1 MDTHRYFIL
10 NKPYNMVSQFVSTHP
25 VPLLGDIDF
34 HFPEGTHAIGR
45 LDKESEG
52 LLLLTTNKKI
62 TRLLFQGKQPHKRK
76 YLIQVGGII
85 EDSTIY
91 KLREGVSIEV
101 ENGKEYIT
109 KPTDVNLVNE
119 PENLFSS
126 GYVLHERVP
135 NSWLEIILTEG
146 KFHQVRKMVK
156 AVRHPCKRLIRI
168 SIEDLTLGNLK
179 PGEVGEVTEEVF
191 FGKLKL

>member
-1 MDTHRYFIL
+1 
-10 NKPYNMVSQFVSTHP
+10 MVSQFVSTHC
-25 VPLLGDIDF
+25 VPLLCDIDF
-34 HFPEGTHAIGR
+34 EFPEGTHAIGR

-62 TRLLFQGKQPHKRK
+62 TRLLFQGKLPHKRK

-85 EDSTIY
+85 EDSTIN

-101 ENGKEYIT
+101 RGGQEYIT
-109 KPTDVNLVNE
+109 KPTEIIQVSE
-119 PENLFSS
+119 PQNLFSS
-126 GYVLHERVP
+126 GFVLHERVP

-168 SIEDLTLGNLK
+168 SIEDLTLEDIM
-179 PGEVGEVTEEVF
+179 PGEVKEVTEEDF
-191 FGKLKL
+191 FVKLKI

>member
-1 MDTHRYFIL
+1 M
-10 NKPYNMVSQFVSTHP
+10 
-25 VPLLGDIDF
+25 
-34 HFPEGTHAIGR
+34 
-45 LDKESEG
+45 
-52 LLLLTTNKKI
+52 
-62 TRLLFQGKQPHKRK
+62 
-76 YLIQVGGII
+76 
-85 EDSTIY
+85 
-91 KLREGVSIEV
+91 REGVSIEV

-109 KPTDVNLVNE
+109 KPTDINLVNE

-179 PGEVGEVTEEVF
+179 PGEVGGVTEEVF

>member
-1 MDTHRYFIL
+1 
-10 NKPYNMVSQFVSTHP
+10 MVSQFVSTHQ

-52 LLLLTTNKKI
+52 
-62 TRLLFQGKQPHKRK
+62 
-76 YLIQVGGII
+76 II
-85 EDSTIY
+85 EDSTIN

-109 KPTDVNLVNE
+109 KPTDVSLVNE

-126 GYVLHERVP
+126 GYVLHERIP

-156 AVRHPCKRLIRI
+156 AVRHPCKRLIRV
-168 SIEDLTLGNLK
+168 SIEDLTLGDLK
-179 PGEVGEVTEEVF
+179 PGEVGEITEEEF

>member
-1 MDTHRYFIL
+1 
-10 NKPYNMVSQFVSTHP
+10 MVSQFVSTHC
-25 VPLLGDIDF
+25 VPLLCDIDF
-34 HFPEGTHAIGR
+34 EFPEGTHAIGR

-85 EDSTIY
+85 EDSTIN

-101 ENGKEYIT
+101 RGGQEYIT
-109 KPTDVNLVNE
+109 KPTEIIQVSE
-119 PENLFSS
+119 PQNLFSS

-135 NSWLEIILTEG
+135 NSWIEITLTEG

-156 AVRHPCKRLIRI
+156 AVRHPCKRLIRV
-168 SIEDLTLGNLK
+168 SIEDLTLEDIM
-179 PGEVGEVTEEVF
+179 PGEVKEVTEEEF